1 MNTSNHRSAGIV
13 ESISDLTVEL
23 FSPAQIS
30 FFVAGGGD
38 CILVS
43 SWIYQFIIVGVR
55 RDHKSLLDGVLH
67 QLGGPSIR
75 MKTTNHRVNQ
85 IAKNTGGV
93 SRPGFDTVS
102 IKWLEGHV
110 SSSAVVTRTRATK
123 LSDRH
128 QRPTLCQSR
137 SLMLN

>member
-67 QLGGPSIR
+67 QLGGPSMSSEGSRNPQIYPPPA
-75 MKTTNHRVNQ
+75 KTH
-85 IAKNTGGV
+85 
-93 SRPGFDTVS
+93 
-102 IKWLEGHV
+102 L
-110 SSSAVVTRTRATK
+110 
-123 LSDRH
+123 L
-128 QRPTLCQSR
+128 
-137 SLMLN
+137 